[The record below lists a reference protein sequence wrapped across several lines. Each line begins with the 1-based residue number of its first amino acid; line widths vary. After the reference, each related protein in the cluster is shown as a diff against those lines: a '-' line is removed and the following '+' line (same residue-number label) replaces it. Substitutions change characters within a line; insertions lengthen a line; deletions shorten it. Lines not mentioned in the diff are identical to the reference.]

1 VKKSGRLSHWV
12 VLMARAVPAIVV
24 AILITFTADHSS
36 GFGFAVVGALAIAT
50 GAVILR
56 GSFIPDVTAPIARRL
71 HAAVLLCGGI
81 VALVLIAAPVSV
93 LLFVIL
99 ATFGVSGIVELSLGM
114 RAKDRES
121 TFLGALA
128 AAVAVAAL
136 VVPADYALSYVVNDE
151 THVLTSAVMIVGVCG
166 IYAAISG
173 VYLVIAALSLK
184 WTDATPN
191 AAIGSEV

>member
-1 VKKSGRLSHWV
+1 
-12 VLMARAVPAIVV
+12 MARAVPAIVV